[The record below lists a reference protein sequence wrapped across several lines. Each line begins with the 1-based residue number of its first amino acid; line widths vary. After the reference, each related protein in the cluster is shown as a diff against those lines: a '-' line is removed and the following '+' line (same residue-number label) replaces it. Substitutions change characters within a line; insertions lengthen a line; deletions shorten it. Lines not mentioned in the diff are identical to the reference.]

1 MVMVMSLRP
10 ANTRGEEILRI
21 VDGHVREGA
30 DPNVR
35 FESRTGQIEV
45 IAPLTPEY
53 VAEWAIEPLWST
65 GTPPAEVLLAG
76 LIVVEPNVVRA
87 LGVFSQPDEGVFA
100 ITEDQLLFIRKG
112 WELPSATP

>member
-1 MVMVMSLRP
+1 MNVFSTGGMRFIDLGLSGALSFRVVDGDVMVMVMSLRP

-53 VAEWAIEPLWST
+53 QWRHGPS
-65 GTPPAEVLLAG
+65 GRRGQRVLHRL
-76 LIVVEPNVVRA
+76 RC
-87 LGVFSQPDEGVFA
+87 S
-100 ITEDQLLFIRKG
+100 
-112 WELPSATP
+112 